1 MYLLVVKRGRKH
13 VPISNE
19 STLVQNARRI
29 EEIVNKNIMNSACTA
44 PRMLLICLYKIMLAL
59 EDILR

>member
-1 MYLLVVKRGRKH
+1 M
-13 VPISNE
+13 PISNE

-29 EEIVNKNIMNSACTA
+29 EEIVNKNIMSSACTA